1 MWRKANSCS
10 PLSSEVGRASTTSRS
25 TSPSRPCSTLC
36 SQPPIWRTAADQK
49 VRPSTEP
56 CWARRF
62 CSEGSRSRR
71 APISPWIDVGIGI
84 SAYGCGANPPASSIP
99 VLASMRSV
107 SSRNRG
113 LPPAVLRSRCKR
125 SASASPPVSR
135 SRSIDASLSV
145 KPASLATRWPSS
157 CSNGGRSSSPSGRTL
172 PSTRIGAEEWTSNSM
187 NSNSVGSDQ
196 WRSSNTRT
204 RFWEAA
210 KSSNARC
217 RPQCNSPW
225 EMWAAKKVPPG
236 VVGRARRL
244 ASAVETGCIW
254 SGSSVGSDSMRR
266 PSPADLIE

>member
-10 PLSSEVGRASTTSRS
+10 PLSSDVGRASTTSRI
-25 TSPSRPCSTLC
+25 TSPSRPCSTLW
-36 SQPPIWRTAADQK
+36 SQPPIWRTAADQN

-71 APISPWIDVGIGI
+71 APMSPWIDVGMGI
-84 SAYGCGANPPASSIP
+84 SACACEANPSASSIP
-99 VLASMRSV
+99 VLAIMRSI

-113 LPPAVLRSRCKR
+113 LPPAVMRSRCNR
-125 SASASPPVSR
+125 SASASPPVSG
-135 SRSIDASLSV
+135 SRSIEASLSV

-157 CSNGGRSSSPSGRTL
+157 CCSGGRSSSPSGRTL
-172 PSTRIGAEEWTSNSM
+172 LSTRIGAEDWTSDSM

-204 RFWEAA
+204 KLCDAA

-217 RPQCNSPW
+217 RPQCSSPW
-225 EMWAAKKVPPG
+225 EMSAANKVPPG

-244 ASAVETGCIW
+244 ASAVEIGCIW
-254 SGSSVGSDSMRR
+254 SGSSVGSNSISR
-266 PSPADLIE
+266 PSLAELID